1 MTMGFFGTS
10 LRGYALAPADT
21 SLYYVPGSSEGVP
34 LATLIH
40 YADMPDTDDESEDEF
55 VPVSPHHTAVSP
67 CVSSVHE
74 DFPPSHPEYRMG
86 HFTRTAYENVYD
98 HYEQRNYQQHGHS
111 QPFPAAYGPSIA
123 APHPENYSTDVAA
136 YRLREQ
142 TVYQVPDPRN
152 DHRSLHECG
161 DDPWAHLMPAYAY
174 PYDSGRGRA
183 VITVDSEAAFEPEGE
198 PAKDPLSPWPPAAP
212 RSAPALQMKTLG
224 RLRFYV
230 DAEGYPV
237 GPNSMVPLRNARHL
251 DTNSPPSRLVHVEHQ
266 LPQLGHVIHMYSEQS
281 ADARWIL
288 RVYRVSDPEEGR
300 TRFCFN
306 HSSSPELSHTL
317 VEAVDL
323 THSIFPVLI
332 STSHTSSLPWT
343 EQVQLQRDI
352 LALAIVV
359 NVTQI
364 IGELDVREELQE
376 AFTRELPKNQ
386 FDNFLCHLVGSV
398 RCPHVA
404 GQVFAFFCSPLDAVC
419 LVHLNTGRMVSFIPR
434 RRSALACSRAVRAA
448 VHFLCQPGP
457 TFFDPEPGYPR
468 MEGALSS
475 EPLYLSDSID
485 RLTLWAAE
493 AEVGIDN
500 STLRVQLHNGVLS
513 YCLIN
518 EADGDMAALHLAAL
532 FDEAETGGPHIT
544 WSAAYPVLSLVE
556 EQLLTDSRRAEYI
569 LRKLSV
575 LHMDGGIEG
584 STIVQAFVSPDDL
597 DVQALVT
604 PPGSVHVPPV
614 TFNSLGSFFPD
625 AQPLTTVDEIPMENR
640 HEIPMESI
648 FQEDPNAGQSPVP
661 LTGSHRSAQSS
672 WESCQRTAIDTVR
685 SSSCFSDPVGAYG
698 DVRSTGAPSF
708 KISGSVYVDLSDSE
722 SGVISSNT
730 ESSAES
736 SLGMESATSGDS
748 RADFS
753 FQSVLIKDTTESST
767 TSVESSH
774 ASRGVRGLGTSR
786 GSPLSG
792 TFGLSVDLFSS
803 LQRFMELCSLDQ
815 VPHGKPDASI
825 LQSTDARRRTAA
837 PSDALVSRRRDGCY
851 VITSTG
857 MLALVS
863 TDGDVTFHRC
873 DDPVDAPKFRSSP
886 VKPDVDGPL
895 SLLGADGSVVV
906 TEPGQTVVTLSDGTV
921 IRSTVYGETTVITNT
936 TSEIDAYHSWEM
948 SANLLNSH
956 HQWSQ
961 RSALVG
967 AEQARSVEYASDSPA
982 DCSHEKRSPAELR
995 SLTGLSGDVFF
1006 VHDGRAVIVDQ
1017 GFFAVVS
1024 SRHGSISAEGFYA
1037 ENSFEIVAVDAKPSD
1052 DSVYATAS
1060 TLRLTSPDGVVV
1072 SVVPGR
1078 VSVTSRDDVE
1088 LCTRLEGMDMT
1099 WFCRSTELLG
1109 SFNAYVASST
1119 LDMEIADLIGATTC
1133 HVSDDNGYG
1142 TGDVSSEHPM
1152 EADLSTLDIP
1162 HGAQILTL
1170 PGGLKLVV
1178 LPGRY
1183 LVVDL
1188 DGSVHEFNLDGA
1200 TGPVTDHDAHSTAD
1214 TGLTMTVTSITG
1226 AVIVVGSGRF
1236 TATLPSGHGRG

>member
-21 SLYYVPGSSEGVP
+21 SLYYVPGSSDGVP

-55 VPVSPHHTAVSP
+55 VPVSPRHPAISP

-74 DFPPSHPEYRMG
+74 DFSPSHPEYRMG

-98 HYEQRNYQQHGHS
+98 HYEQRNYQQQS
-111 QPFPAAYGPSIA
+111 QHFPVAYGTSIA
-123 APHPENYSTDVAA
+123 AQHPENYSADVAA

-152 DHRSLHECG
+152 DPRSLHECG
-161 DDPWAHLMPAYAY
+161 DDPWSHLIPAYAY
-174 PYDSGRGRA
+174 PYDNGRGRTAA
-183 VITVDSEAAFEPEGE
+183 VPVESGAAFEQADVE
-198 PAKDPLSPWPPAAP
+198 PSKDPSSPWPPSAP
-212 RSAPALQMKTLG
+212 RSASAVQMKTLG

-230 DAEGYPV
+230 DAEGFPV

-251 DTNSPPSRLVHVEHQ
+251 GANSPPSRLVHVEHQ

-300 TRFCFN
+300 TRFSCV
-306 HSSSPELSHTL
+306 HSSSPDLSHTL

-386 FDNFLCHLVGSV
+386 FDNFLCHLVGSI

-468 MEGALSS
+468 IEGAPSS
-475 EPLYLSDSID
+475 DPLYLSDSID
-485 RLTLWAAE
+485 RLTVWAAE

-518 EADGDMAALHLAAL
+518 EANGDMAALHLAAL

-569 LRKLSV
+569 LRKLSI

-604 PPGSVHVPPV
+604 PPGSVYVPPV

-625 AQPLTTVDEIPMENR
+625 AQPLPTVD
-640 HEIPMESI
+640 EIPMESI

-661 LTGSHRSAQSS
+661 LTGSHLTGSHRSAQSS
-672 WESCQRTAIDTVR
+672 WESYPRTAVDTVR
-685 SSSCFSDPVGAYG
+685 SSSCFSDPVGSYG

-708 KISGSVYVDLSDSE
+708 KVSGSVYVDLSDSE
-722 SGVISSNT
+722 SSVVTSSSNND
-730 ESSAES
+730 SSGES

-753 FQSVLIKDTTESST
+753 FQSARIKDATESST

-774 ASRGVRGLGTSR
+774 ASRGVRGISTPR
-786 GSPLSG
+786 GSPFSH
-792 TFGLSVDLFSS
+792 TIGLSVNLFSG
-803 LQRFMELCSLDQ
+803 LHRFAELYSLDR
-815 VPHGKPDASI
+815 VPHGTPDGNF
-825 LQSTDARRRTAA
+825 LHTTDVRRRTAA
-837 PSDALVSRRRDGCY
+837 PSDAQVSRRHDGCY

-857 MLALVS
+857 LLAVV
-863 TDGDVTFHRC
+863 TPNGDVTFHRC
-873 DDPVDAPKFRSSP
+873 DDPVRAPQLRPSP
-886 VKPDVDGPL
+886 VRPDVDGPVT
-895 SLLGADGSVVV
+895 LLGADGSVVV
-906 TEPGQTVVTLSDGTV
+906 TEPGHTVVTLPDGTI
-921 IRSTVYGETTVITNT
+921 IRSTVYGEITVIPYT
-936 TSEIDAYHSWEM
+936 TAAEIDAYHSWEM
-948 SANLLNSH
+948 STGLLTSH
-956 HQWSQ
+956 HQWSRQ
-961 RSALVG
+961 RSTLEG
-967 AEQARSVEYASDSPA
+967 AEQANSVNYPS
-982 DCSHEKRSPAELR
+982 
-995 SLTGLSGDVFF
+995 LSGDVYFA
-1006 VHDGRAVIVDQ
+1006 HGGCAVVVDQ

-1024 SRHGSISAEGFYA
+1024 SRDGSHSVEGFYA
-1037 ENSFEIVAVDAKPSD
+1037 ENSFEIVVGGAAKSSD
-1052 DSVYATAS
+1052 HSVFATS
-1060 TLRLTSPDGVVV
+1060 SILRLTSPDGVVV
-1072 SVVPGR
+1072 SGVLR
-1078 VSVTSRDDVE
+1078 SR
-1088 LCTRLEGMDMT
+1088 L
-1099 WFCRSTELLG
+1099 
-1109 SFNAYVASST
+1109 
-1119 LDMEIADLIGATTC
+1119 
-1133 HVSDDNGYG
+1133 
-1142 TGDVSSEHPM
+1142 PM
-1152 EADLSTLDIP
+1152 MPNSL
-1162 HGAQILTL
+1162 
-1170 PGGLKLVV
+1170 
-1178 LPGRY
+1178 
-1183 LVVDL
+1183 
-1188 DGSVHEFNLDGA
+1188 
-1200 TGPVTDHDAHSTAD
+1200 
-1214 TGLTMTVTSITG
+1214 
-1226 AVIVVGSGRF
+1226 
-1236 TATLPSGHGRG
+1236 